1 MPETRPVIVVG
12 IDGSRCSE
20 DALRWAAKQAQLTD
34 AEVHAVIAWQSP
46 SSYGYYVDYSDADAA
61 ADAEKT
67 LERVIS
73 ESLDIPAS
81 APVTSVVVKGRPAE
95 VLVDASR
102 SADLLVVGGC
112 GRGAFT
118 GMLLG
123 SVSQHCV
130 QHATCPVV
138 VVRSS
143 AQDGPA
149 GKR

>member
-12 IDGSRCSE
+12 IDGSSCSE
-20 DALRWAAKQAQLTD
+20 DALRWAAKQAQLTG

-73 ESLDIPAS
+73 ESLGAPPS
-81 APVTSVVVKGRPAE
+81 APVTSVVVKGQPAE
-95 VLVDASR
+95 ALVDASR
-102 SADLLVVGGC
+102 SADLLVVASR
-112 GRGAFT
+112 GRGAFA

-130 QHATCPVV
+130 QHAACPVV
-138 VVRSS
+138 VVRS
-143 AQDGPA
+143 
-149 GKR
+149 